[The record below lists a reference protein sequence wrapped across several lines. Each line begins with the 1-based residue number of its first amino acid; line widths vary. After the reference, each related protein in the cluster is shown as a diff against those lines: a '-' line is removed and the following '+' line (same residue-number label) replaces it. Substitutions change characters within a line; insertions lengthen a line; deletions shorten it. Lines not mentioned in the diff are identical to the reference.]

1 MSRAQMARGASSM
14 NLRFMWIF
22 LACLAMSPPA
32 RADEQPGLLHRMS
45 CSVIRFYIAKY
56 SAAVAE
62 QWARSKGASDAEI
75 EAARRCLTPDTRT
88 AKTGFHPVAT
98 SPAGS

>member
-1 MSRAQMARGASSM
+1 MARGGSSM
-14 NLRFMWIF
+14 NLRFMWIV
-22 LACLAMSPPA
+22 LACLAMTPPA
-32 RADEQPGLLHRMS
+32 SADEQPGLLHRMS

-75 EAARRCLTPDTRT
+75 EVARRCLAPDTRT

-98 SPAGS
+98 GSSGS